1 MKIQKEKIIIVLTVF
16 IDILGLAI
24 IIPVLPFY
32 VESFGAS
39 ALTLTMLF
47 SVFSF
52 FSFVSAPFL
61 GNLSDRMG
69 RRPILIISIIST
81 AIGWLVFASAHT
93 LWVLFLGRIIDGMAA
108 GNLPIAQ
115 SYLVDIAGDEKERT
129 TNLGIIG
136 SIFGIAFIAG
146 PAIGAA
152 LSSISHALPFYF
164 VGVLATINVIGALFF
179 LPESNKHMDKGRK
192 LEFNPVRPLLT
203 AAYDRVLRSRYVAW
217 FCFGTAFSGMQSIF
231 ALYMSQVYGF
241 NSVMVGAIYTSMGI
255 AIFLNQT
262 FLLRGFW
269 LRRFKE
275 TTLEIWAFLCNAI
288 GFSLLV
294 IPSIYFFT
302 VGILL
307 NVFSQSLLRVVLTSR
322 TAGLAGNRRRG
333 EVLGIMS
340 SVLSVATIGGPL
352 FAGFLFPVK
361 TFLPFVLSAFVLV
374 CGFLL
379 MRLDSKKIAR
389 NEPNKKLGTR
399 TV

>member
-16 IDILGLAI
+16 IDVLGLAI

-52 FSFVSAPFL
+52 FSFVSSPFL
-61 GNLSDRMG
+61 GTLSDRVG
-69 RRPILIISIIST
+69 RRPILIISILST
-81 AIGWLVFASAHT
+81 AIGWIVFASAHT
-93 LWVLFLGRIIDGMAA
+93 LWVLFLGRVIDGMAA

-115 SYLVDIAGDEKERT
+115 SYLVDIAEDAKERT
-129 TNLGIIG
+129 TNLGLIG
-136 SIFGIAFIAG
+136 SVFGIAFITG

-152 LSSISHALPFYF
+152 LSSFSHALPFYF
-164 VGVLATINVIGALFF
+164 VGAMATTNVIGALFF
-179 LPESNKHMDKGRK
+179 LPESHTHMDKRRK
-192 LEFNPVRPLLT
+192 IEFNPVRPLLA
-203 AAYDRVLRSRYVAW
+203 AAYDRTLRSRYVAW

-241 NSVMVGAIYTSMGI
+241 NSVMVGTIYTGMGI
-255 AIFLNQT
+255 AVFLNQT

-269 LRRFKE
+269 LSHFKE
-275 TTLEIWAFLCNAI
+275 STLEVWAFLCNAI

-302 VGILL
+302 AGILL

-322 TAGLAGNRRRG
+322 TAGMAGDHRRG
-333 EVLGIMS
+333 EVLGVMS

-352 FAGFLFPVK
+352 FAGLLFSVK
-361 TFLPFVLSAFVLV
+361 TFLPFVLSALVLV

-379 MRLDSKKIAR
+379 MGLDSKRIAS
-389 NEPNKKLGTR
+389 NLH
-399 TV
+399 

>member
-1 MKIQKEKIIIVLTVF
+1 MKIPKEKIIIVMTVF
-16 IDILGLAI
+16 IDVLGLAI

-61 GNLSDRMG
+61 GTLSDRVG
-69 RRPILIISIIST
+69 RRPILITSIIST
-81 AIGWLVFASAHT
+81 AIGWFVFASAHT
-93 LWVLFLGRIIDGMAA
+93 VWVLFLGRVIDGVAA

-136 SIFGIAFIAG
+136 SVFGIAFIAG
-146 PAIGAA
+146 PAVGAA

-164 VGVLATINVIGALFF
+164 VGAMATVNVIGALFF
-179 LPESNKHMDKGRK
+179 LPESHKHMDRGRK
-192 LEFNPVRPLLT
+192 IIFNPVRPLMS
-203 AAYDRVLRSRYVAW
+203 AAYDRSLRSRYVAW

-231 ALYMSQVYGF
+231 ALYMSKVYEF
-241 NSVMVGAIYTSMGI
+241 NSVMVGTIYTGMGI

-275 TTLEIWAFLCNAI
+275 STLEVWTFLCNAI

-294 IPSIYFFT
+294 IPSIYFFIA
-302 VGILL
+302 GILL
-307 NVFSQSLLRVVLTSR
+307 NVLSQSLLRVVLMSR

-333 EVLGIMS
+333 EVLGVMS
-340 SVLSVATIGGPL
+340 SVLSVATIFGPL
-352 FAGFLFPVK
+352 LAGLLFPVK

-379 MRLDSKKIAR
+379 MRLDSNGIAQ
-389 NEPNKKLGTR
+389 N
-399 TV
+399 

>member
-1 MKIQKEKIIIVLTVF
+1 MKMQKEKIIIVMTVF
-16 IDILGLAI
+16 IDVLGLAI

-47 SVFSF
+47 SIFSF
-52 FSFVSAPFL
+52 FSFISAPFL
-61 GNLSDRMG
+61 GTLSDRVG
-69 RRPILIISIIST
+69 RRPILIISIVST
-81 AIGWLVFASAHT
+81 AIGWFVFASAHS
-93 LWVLFLGRIIDGMAA
+93 LWVLFLGRVIDGMAA

-115 SYLVDIAGDEKERT
+115 SYLGDIAGDGKEST
-129 TNLGIIG
+129 TNLGFIG
-136 SIFGIAFIAG
+136 SVFGIAFITG

-164 VGVLATINVIGALFF
+164 VGAMATLNVIGALFF
-179 LPESNKHMDKGRK
+179 LPESHKQLDKGRK
-192 LEFNPVRPLLT
+192 MEFNPVRPLLS
-203 AAYDRVLRSRYVAW
+203 AAYDGVLRSRYVAW

-241 NSVMVGAIYTSMGI
+241 NSVMVGTIYTGMGI
-255 AIFLNQT
+255 AVFLNQT

-269 LRRFKE
+269 LSRFRE
-275 TTLEIWAFLCNAI
+275 STLEVWVFLCNAL
-288 GFSLLV
+288 GFTLLV

-302 VGILL
+302 AGILL
-307 NVFSQSLLRVVLTSR
+307 NVFSQSLLRVVMTSR
-322 TAGLAGNRRRG
+322 TAGLAGDRRRG

-352 FAGFLFPVK
+352 FAGLLFSLRP
-361 TFLPFVLSAFVLV
+361 FLPFVLSAFVLV

-379 MRLDSKKIAR
+379 MRVDSKK
-389 NEPNKKLGTR
+389 NCSD
-399 TV
+399 

>member
-1 MKIQKEKIIIVLTVF
+1 MKIQKDKIIIILTVF
-16 IDILGLAI
+16 IDVLGLAI

-52 FSFVSAPFL
+52 FSFMSAPFL
-61 GNLSDRMG
+61 GTLSDRVG
-69 RRPILIISIIST
+69 RRPIIIISIIST
-81 AIGWLVFASAHT
+81 AIGWFVFASAHT

-115 SYLVDIAGDEKERT
+115 SYLVDIARDEKERT

-136 SIFGIAFIAG
+136 SVFGIAFIAG

-164 VGVLATINVIGALFF
+164 VGAMATINVIGAFLF
-179 LPESNKHMDKGRK
+179 LPESHKHVDKVRK
-192 LEFNPVRPLLT
+192 MEFNPLRPLLT
-203 AAYDRVLRSRYVAW
+203 VAYDRVLRRRYISW
-217 FCFGTAFSGMQSIF
+217 FCFGMAFSGMQSIF
-231 ALYMSQVYGF
+231 ALYMSQVYLF
-241 NSVMVGAIYTSMGI
+241 NSVMVGTIYTGMGI

-269 LRRFKE
+269 LRQFRE
-275 TTLEIWAFLCNAI
+275 STLEVWAFLSNAA

-294 IPSIYFFT
+294 IPSIYIFT
-302 VGILL
+302 AGILL

-322 TAGLAGNRRRG
+322 TAGLAGNLRRG

-352 FAGFLFPVK
+352 LAGFLFSVK
-361 TFLPFVLSAFVLV
+361 PFFPFVLSAFILF

-379 MRLDSKKIAR
+379 MRLDSKRI
-389 NEPNKKLGTR
+389 
-399 TV
+399 VQIYS